1 MSYSSDVMYAGQA
14 PGAILGLTQINFVV
28 PPDAL
33 GIGRPFQYS
42 VYFQLGGATTGV
54 ASIEVSTN

>member
-1 MSYSSDVMYAGQA
+1 
-14 PGAILGLTQINFVV
+14 VV